1 MDTKTRLLIMYRGFK
16 APEKVIAINVAI
28 FLVMIVFNAIYYL
41 FNEYPSSIF
50 RDIFALPADL
60 GDFIV
65 KPWTFITYGFVHG
78 GFWHLLFN
86 CIGLYFTGRIFM
98 YYFTEKQFITVYA
111 YGIFAGAA
119 IFLTA
124 YNVFPALAN
133 QPILYFLVGA
143 SGGVVA
149 ITIAGATYAPNLVV
163 NLFGVLPVKYW
174 IIGLLLT
181 ISYIASIQGGTNV
194 GGNFAHLGGAF
205 IGYFYIKRIQKGS
218 DIGIGFERFLER
230 LVSYFTPK
238 KKSPLK
244 TVYKNKEKKR
254 STTKRTATQTASEKQ
269 RKIDAILDKIS
280 KSGYES
286 LTKAEKDFLFK
297 AGKEN

>member
-1 MDTKTRLLIMYRGFK
+1 MDTKTRLLMMYRGFK
-16 APEKVIAINVAI
+16 APEKVIALNISV
-28 FLVMIVFNAIYYL
+28 FLVMVLFNAIYYL
-41 FNEYPSSIF
+41 FNGYPSTIF
-50 RDIFALPADL
+50 RDIFAINADL
-60 GDFIV
+60 GAFIV
-65 KPWTFITYGFVHG
+65 KPWTFVTYGFIHA
-78 GFWHLLFN
+78 GFFHLLFN

-111 YGIFAGAA
+111 FGIFAGAA

-133 QPILYFLVGA
+133 QPVINYLVGA

-149 ITIAGATYAPNLVV
+149 VTIAGATYAPNLIV
-163 NLFGVLPVKYW
+163 NLFGILPVKYW
-174 IIGLLLT
+174 IIGLLIT
-181 ISYIASIQGGTNV
+181 ISYVASIQGGANV
-194 GGNFAHLGGAF
+194 GGNLAHLGGAF
-205 IGYFYIKRIQKGS
+205 IGYYYIKRLQKGK
-218 DIGIGFERFLER
+218 DIGIGFERFWDR
-230 LVSYFTPK
+230 MVAYFTPK

-244 TVYKNKEKKR
+244 TVYKNKQNKR
-254 STTKRTATQTASEKQ
+254 STTKGTSAQTASEKQ

-280 KSGYES
+280 KSGYDS